1 MKILFL
7 APYPAYESPS
17 QRYRFEHYL
26 DKLKQDGIDYTYKPF
41 LSLKAWTYFF
51 QPGHVMKKTGAVL
64 AGFCRR
70 WGLMFTIARY
80 DFVYVHRE
88 AAPIGPPVF
97 EWIIAKIFRK
107 KIIFD
112 FDDAIWVPVASQYN
126 RIAKFTKWPSK
137 VATICKLSYKVS
149 VGNSFLADF
158 AKKYCKDV
166 QIVPTVVDTEVV
178 HNKMQNQ
185 DIENPIVGWTGTIT
199 TLQYL
204 QLAVPALLKL
214 QQKIDFSVVVI
225 ANFDPQLPLK
235 KYRFIKWKK
244 ETEVTDLLS
253 MHIGLMPLADTD
265 IEKGKCG
272 FKAIQYLSLG
282 IPAVVSPVGANVE
295 VVDDGK
301 NGFVADTEDEWMS
314 AIEKLIKDSEL
325 RKKMGAAG
333 RKKIVEKYS
342 VQSSYK
348 QFLSLFDS
356 IV

>member
-70 WGLMFTIARY
+70 WGLMFTIHRY

-112 FDDAIWVPVASQYN
+112 FDDAIWIPVASQHN
-126 RIAKFTKWPSK
+126 RMAKFIKWPSK

-149 VGNSFLADF
+149 VGNSFLAEF

-166 QIVPTVVDTEVV
+166 HIVPTVVDTEAV

-185 DIENPIVGWTGTIT
+185 DIENPVVGWTGTIT

-214 QQKIDFSVVVI
+214 QEKVDFSVVVI
-225 ANFDPQLPLK
+225 ANFDPQLALK

-244 ETEVTDLLS
+244 ETEVADLLS
-253 MHIGLMPLADTD
+253 MHIGLMPLASTD

-295 VVDDGK
+295 VVDNGK

-314 AIEKLIKDSEL
+314 AIEKLIKDAEL
-325 RKKMGAAG
+325 RKKMGEAG

-348 QFLSLFDS
+348 QFLSLFDGT
-356 IV
+356 V

>member
-26 DKLKQDGIDYTYKPF
+26 ENLKQEGIDYSYKPF
-41 LSLKAWTYFF
+41 LSKKAWTYFF
-51 QPGHVMKKTGAVL
+51 QPGHVIKKTGAVL

-70 WGLMFTIARY
+70 WGLMFTIPRFDY
-80 DFVYVHRE
+80 VYLHRE

-97 EWIIAKIFRK
+97 EWIITKVFRK

-112 FDDAIWVPVASQYN
+112 FDDAIWIPVASQHN
-126 RIAKFTKWPSK
+126 RIAKFIKRPSK

-158 AKKYCKDV
+158 AKKYCKQV
-166 QIVPTVVDTEVV
+166 VVIPTVVDTDKI
-178 HNKMQNQ
+178 HNKIQKQ
-185 DIENPIVGWTGTIT
+185 DIENPVVGWTGTIT

-204 QLAVPALLKL
+204 QMAVPALLKL
-214 QQKIDFSVVVI
+214 QEKINFSVVVI
-225 ANFDPQLPLK
+225 ANFDPRLPLDN
-235 KYRFIKWKK
+235 YRYIKWRK
-244 ETEVTDLLS
+244 ETEVEDLLS

-282 IPAVVSPVGANVE
+282 IPAVVSPVGANLE
-295 VVDDGK
+295 VVDNGV
-301 NGFVADTEDEWMS
+301 NGFVADSENEWIT
-314 AIEKLIKDSEL
+314 AIEKLINDKEL
-325 RKKMGAAG
+325 RKKMGEAG
-333 RKKIVEKYS
+333 RKKIVDKYS

-348 QFLSLFDS
+348 LFISLFNQPT
-356 IV
+356 